1 MGSFNLKAIITMLL
15 LLGAMTNSFAQD
27 SDVIVEDD
35 APVIEESEGADEAPV
50 MDESSD
56 YSEEEY

>member
-15 LLGAMTNSFAQD
+15 LLGTMTNSFAQE
-27 SDVIVEDD
+27 SDIIVEDD
-35 APVIEESEGADEAPV
+35 APVIEESESDEAPV
-50 MDESSD
+50 MDDSSD